1 MSVEEYSEKEIEEC
15 IKKFKKFISIVVSS
29 ATIDFVRKVKGCN
42 NIKEIALTELVDRN
56 VSLSL
61 YDSDTFFEFEEI
73 EAENIENIIT
83 NKSLQKI
90 IKNLTKDEKKILYLT
105 AKDFSNTEIAKKMN
119 FTEKTIRNKKSIIRA
134 KIKAKMEDL
143 KDENRYE

>member
-1 MSVEEYSEKEIEEC
+1 M
-15 IKKFKKFISIVVSS
+15 
-29 ATIDFVRKVKGCN
+29 
-42 NIKEIALTELVDRN
+42 
-56 VSLSL
+56 SLSL
-61 YDSDTFFEFEEI
+61 YDSDTFFDFEEI